1 MMAERSEYF
10 VGTIGG
16 EKAFVDFVSPGQ
28 VDAQVPFD
36 VGTGTQQITVE
47 TAAGTS
53 LPINVTVNAVEP
65 GLLAP
70 PSFDIGGV
78 QYAAALFVDNA
89 YVLPVGAI
97 AGLYGAGFG
106 PVTPSIPAGQ
116 IVQQAKTLASKFEN
130 VDWRNAGHGDLRRVG
145 SERDRA
151 SSVQCYGA
159 EHPGQ

>member
-47 TAAGTS
+47 TAARTS

-106 PVTPSIPAGQ
+106 PVTPSILAGQ
-116 IVQQAKTLASKFEN
+116 IGRRTRSRQSLKCRLAE
-130 VDWRNAGHGDLRRVG
+130 RRP
-145 SERDRA
+145 R
-151 SSVQCYGA
+151 
-159 EHPGQ
+159 